1 MRRSSRTGPA
11 ARAGSAG
18 TCAKLSPVIEVRRLR
33 VLRALA
39 DHGTVTAAAEVLHL
53 TPSAVSQQLAALESE
68 VGQELLERRGRRV
81 AITSA
86 GRLLLSHADTILT
99 DVERAE
105 EAMRLYAEG
114 ATGEVRVAAFATAIS
129 LLVAPSLAQLRET
142 TPGLRLVVRDTE
154 GHQGITQLL
163 DGEVE
168 LAVAVE
174 HRGSPDARRLTRI
187 PLYAEPFVAL
197 LPADHP
203 AAAEDTV
210 DLATLAGDDWI
221 MTSIGNPIRDVVLL
235 ACEQAGFAP
244 RIAHHSDDFSAV
256 AALVGAGAGVS
267 LVPQL
272 ALPHPGTAVL
282 RPLTPPTPTRRVYA
296 ATRTGRADHP
306 LIKATIA
313 ALSATAAGLPLSN
326 PM

>member
-1 MRRSSRTGPA
+1 
-11 ARAGSAG
+11 
-18 TCAKLSPVIEVRRLR
+18 VIEVRRLR

-86 GRLLLSHADTILT
+86 GRLLLAHTDTILA

-105 EAMRLYAEG
+105 DAMRLYAEG

-129 LLVAPSLAQLRET
+129 LLVAPSLARLRTT
-142 TPGLRLVVRDTE
+142 TPGLRLVVRDAE

-174 HRGSPDARRLTRI
+174 HRGSPRSDDQRLTRI

-197 LPADHP
+197 LPATHP
-203 AAAEDTV
+203 AATAPAV
-210 DLATLAGDDWI
+210 DLATLAGDNWI

-256 AALVGAGAGVS
+256 AALVAAGAGVA

-282 RPLTPPTPTRRVYA
+282 RALTPPTPTRRVYA
-296 ATRTGRADHP
+296 ATRTGRAEHP
-306 LIKATIA
+306 LIKATIS
-313 ALSATAAGLPLSN
+313 ALSETAAGLPLSS
-326 PM
+326 